1 MLWAEALEASAVAAS
16 PRVVNRR
23 VVGWVRTAT
32 TMNPIPTSRA
42 MKRHRYPEYGPTSAI
57 LPGPIGPDAP
67 RARIRQPSVMM
78 PVAATAANVTA
89 TLRATTIG
97 AGALKFFT
105 IEHLMSA
112 LHVHGVDNCLV
123 LLDAE
128 EPPVVDGSAR
138 TFFRLI
144 AEAGTVEQDRKR
156 QVTVIDRI
164 YRVDDGSHFIMALPY
179 DGLRVS
185 FTSLNDHPLI
195 GVQYYD
201 IEVTPEAYEKEIAP
215 ARTIAYEKE
224 VAALREHGLGL
235 GGSLETV
242 IVYNDEGWM
251 NPLNFPNELVRH
263 KILDVLGDIR
273 LAGMIRG
280 HIIAVA
286 SGHALNTALAKQIAE
301 ERE

>member
-1 MLWAEALEASAVAAS
+1 MQRERTLASRVVYDGIGLHSGKPVHMELAPAAPGTGIQFARADLPEAL
-16 PRVVNRR
+16 
-23 VVGWVRTAT
+23 
-32 TMNPIPTSRA
+32 
-42 MKRHRYPEYGPTSAI
+42 
-57 LPGPIGPDAP
+57 
-67 RARIRQPSVMM
+67 

-89 TLRATTIG
+89 TLRATTIA
-97 AGALKFFT
+97 AGTLKFFT

-144 AEAGTVEQDRKR
+144 AEAGTVEQEAER

-164 YRVDDGSHFIMALPY
+164 YRVDDGSHFVMAVPH

-185 FTSLNDHPLI
+185 FTSLNEHPLI

-201 IEVTPEAYEKEIAP
+201 LEVTPEAYAREIAP

-224 VAALREHGLGL
+224 VKALQANGLGL

-263 KILDVLGDIR
+263 KILDVLGDLR
-273 LAGMIRG
+273 LAGIIRG

-301 ERE
+301 ERK

>member
-1 MLWAEALEASAVAAS
+1 LQKERTLAS
-16 PRVVNRR
+16 RVVYDGIGLHSGRPVHMELAPAPPGTGILFAR
-23 VVGWVRTAT
+23 SD
-32 TMNPIPTSRA
+32 M
-42 MKRHRYPEYGPTSAI
+42 PEEP
-57 LPGPIGPDAP
+57 
-67 RARIRQPSVMM
+67 
-78 PVAATAANVTA
+78 PVAAMAANVTA
-89 TLRATTIG
+89 TLRATTIS

-112 LHVHGVDNCLV
+112 LHVHGVDNCRV
-123 LLDAE
+123 TLDAE

-138 TFFRLI
+138 MFFRLI
-144 AEAGTVEQDRKR
+144 AEAGTVEQDTDRH
-156 QVTVIDRI
+156 VTVIDRV
-164 YRVDDGSHFIMALPY
+164 YRADDGGHFVMAVPY

-224 VAALREHGLGL
+224 IEALRANGLGL

-251 NPLNFPNELVRH
+251 NALNFPNELVRH
-263 KILDVLGDIR
+263 KILDVIGDIR

-286 SGHALNTALAKQIAE
+286 SGHALNTALAKQIAGK
-301 ERE
+301 RE

>member
-1 MLWAEALEASAVAAS
+1 MQRERTLASRVVYDGIGLHSGKPVHIEIAPAPPRTGIQFARIDLPEAL
-16 PRVVNRR
+16 
-23 VVGWVRTAT
+23 
-32 TMNPIPTSRA
+32 
-42 MKRHRYPEYGPTSAI
+42 
-57 LPGPIGPDAP
+57 
-67 RARIRQPSVMM
+67 

-89 TLRATTIG
+89 TLRATTIA
-97 AGALKFFT
+97 AGTLKFFT

-112 LHVHGVDNCLV
+112 LHVSGVDNCLV
-123 LLDAE
+123 LLNAE

-144 AEAGTVEQDRKR
+144 AEAGTVEQDAERR
-156 QVTVIDRI
+156 VTVIDRV
-164 YRVDDGSHFIMALPY
+164 YRVDDGSHFVMAVPY

-201 IEVTPEAYEKEIAP
+201 IEVTPESYGKEIAP

-224 VAALREHGLGL
+224 VAALQANGLGL

-273 LAGMIRG
+273 LAGVIRG

-301 ERE
+301 ERKQHDFGHQ

>member
-1 MLWAEALEASAVAAS
+1 MQRERTLASRVVYDGIGLHSGRPVHMELVPAASGTGIQFARMDLPEAL
-16 PRVVNRR
+16 
-23 VVGWVRTAT
+23 
-32 TMNPIPTSRA
+32 
-42 MKRHRYPEYGPTSAI
+42 
-57 LPGPIGPDAP
+57 
-67 RARIRQPSVMM
+67 

-144 AEAGTVEQDRKR
+144 AKAGTVEQDAARCEA
-156 QVTVIDRI
+156 VIDRV
-164 YRVDDGSHFIMALPY
+164 YRVDEGNHFIMALPY

-185 FTSLNDHPLI
+185 FTSLNEHPLI

-201 IEVTPEAYEKEIAP
+201 IEVTPEAYEREIAP

-224 VAALREHGLGL
+224 VKALQANGLGL

-263 KILDVLGDIR
+263 KILDVLGDLR

-301 ERE
+301 ERK

>member
-1 MLWAEALEASAVAAS
+1 MQRERTLASRVVYDGIGLHSGKPVHIEIAPAPPRTGIQFARIDLPEAL
-16 PRVVNRR
+16 
-23 VVGWVRTAT
+23 
-32 TMNPIPTSRA
+32 
-42 MKRHRYPEYGPTSAI
+42 
-57 LPGPIGPDAP
+57 
-67 RARIRQPSVMM
+67 

-89 TLRATTIG
+89 TLRATTIA
-97 AGALKFFT
+97 AGTLKFFT

-112 LHVHGVDNCLV
+112 LHVSGVDNCLV
-123 LLDAE
+123 LLNAE

-144 AEAGTVEQDRKR
+144 AEAGTVEQDAERR
-156 QVTVIDRI
+156 VTVIDRV
-164 YRVDDGSHFIMALPY
+164 YRVDDGSHFVMAVPY

-185 FTSLNDHPLI
+185 FTSLNEHPLI

-201 IEVTPEAYEKEIAP
+201 IEVTPESYGKEIAP

-224 VAALREHGLGL
+224 VAALQANGLGL

-273 LAGMIRG
+273 LAGVIRG

-301 ERE
+301 ERKQHDFGHQ

>member
-1 MLWAEALEASAVAAS
+1 MQRERTLASRVVYDGIGLHSGKPVHMELAPAAPGTGILFARSDLPEAL
-16 PRVVNRR
+16 
-23 VVGWVRTAT
+23 
-32 TMNPIPTSRA
+32 
-42 MKRHRYPEYGPTSAI
+42 
-57 LPGPIGPDAP
+57 
-67 RARIRQPSVMM
+67 

-97 AGALKFFT
+97 TDALKFFT

-144 AEAGTVEQDRKR
+144 AEAGTAEQDRKR

-263 KILDVLGDIR
+263 KILDVLGDLR

>member
-1 MLWAEALEASAVAAS
+1 MQRERTLASRVVYDGIGLHSGKPVHMELAPAAPGTGIQFARADLPEAL
-16 PRVVNRR
+16 
-23 VVGWVRTAT
+23 
-32 TMNPIPTSRA
+32 
-42 MKRHRYPEYGPTSAI
+42 
-57 LPGPIGPDAP
+57 
-67 RARIRQPSVMM
+67 
-78 PVAATAANVTA
+78 PVAAMAANVTA
-89 TLRATTIG
+89 TLRATTIA
-97 AGALKFFT
+97 AGTLKFFT

-144 AEAGTVEQDRKR
+144 AEAGTVEQEAERR
-156 QVTVIDRI
+156 VTVIDRI
-164 YRVDDGSHFIMALPY
+164 YRVDDGSHFVMAVPH
-179 DGLRVS
+179 DGLRIS
-185 FTSLNDHPLI
+185 FTSLNEHPLI

-201 IEVTPEAYEKEIAP
+201 LEVTPETYAREIAP

-224 VAALREHGLGL
+224 VKALQENGLGL

-263 KILDVLGDIR
+263 KILDVLGDLR
-273 LAGMIRG
+273 LAGIICG

-301 ERE
+301 ERD

>member
-1 MLWAEALEASAVAAS
+1 MQRERTLASRVVYDGIGLHSGKPVHIEIAPAPPRTGIQFARIDLPEAL
-16 PRVVNRR
+16 
-23 VVGWVRTAT
+23 
-32 TMNPIPTSRA
+32 
-42 MKRHRYPEYGPTSAI
+42 
-57 LPGPIGPDAP
+57 
-67 RARIRQPSVMM
+67 
-78 PVAATAANVTA
+78 PVAATAVNVTA
-89 TLRATTIG
+89 TLRATTIA
-97 AGALKFFT
+97 AGTLKFFT

-112 LHVHGVDNCLV
+112 LHVSGVDNCLV
-123 LLDAE
+123 LLNAE

-144 AEAGTVEQDRKR
+144 AEAGTVEQDAERR
-156 QVTVIDRI
+156 VTVIDRV
-164 YRVDDGSHFIMALPY
+164 YRVDDGSHFVMAVPY

-185 FTSLNDHPLI
+185 FTSLNEHPLI

-201 IEVTPEAYEKEIAP
+201 IEVTPESYGKEIAP

-224 VAALREHGLGL
+224 VAALQANGLGL

-273 LAGMIRG
+273 LAGVIRG

-301 ERE
+301 ERKQHDFGHQ

>member
-1 MLWAEALEASAVAAS
+1 MQRERTLASRVVYDGIGLHSGRPVHMELVPAATGTGIQFARADLPEAL
-16 PRVVNRR
+16 
-23 VVGWVRTAT
+23 
-32 TMNPIPTSRA
+32 
-42 MKRHRYPEYGPTSAI
+42 
-57 LPGPIGPDAP
+57 
-67 RARIRQPSVMM
+67 

-112 LHVHGVDNCLV
+112 LHVHGIDNCLV

-144 AEAGTVEQDRKR
+144 AEAGTVEQDAVRR
-156 QVTVIDRI
+156 ETVIDRI
-164 YRVDDGSHFIMALPY
+164 YRVDDGSHFVMALPY

-185 FTSLNDHPLI
+185 FTSLNEHPLI

-201 IEVTPEAYEKEIAP
+201 IEVTPEAYEREIAP

-224 VAALREHGLGL
+224 VKALQANGLGL

-273 LAGMIRG
+273 LAGIVRG
-280 HIIAVA
+280 HIVAVA

-301 ERE
+301 ERK

>member
-1 MLWAEALEASAVAAS
+1 MQRERTLASRVVYDGIGLHSGKPVHIEIAPAPPRTGIQFARIDLPEAL
-16 PRVVNRR
+16 
-23 VVGWVRTAT
+23 
-32 TMNPIPTSRA
+32 
-42 MKRHRYPEYGPTSAI
+42 
-57 LPGPIGPDAP
+57 
-67 RARIRQPSVMM
+67 
-78 PVAATAANVTA
+78 PVAATAENVTA
-89 TLRATTIG
+89 TLRATTIA
-97 AGALKFFT
+97 AGTLKFFT

-112 LHVHGVDNCLV
+112 LHVSGVDNCLV
-123 LLDAE
+123 LLNAE

-144 AEAGTVEQDRKR
+144 AEAGTVEQDAERR
-156 QVTVIDRI
+156 VMVIDRI
-164 YRVDDGSHFIMALPY
+164 YRVDDGSHFVMAVPY

-185 FTSLNDHPLI
+185 FTSLNEHPLI

-201 IEVTPEAYEKEIAP
+201 IEVTPESYGKEIAP

-224 VAALREHGLGL
+224 VAALQANGLGL

-273 LAGMIRG
+273 LAGVIRG

-301 ERE
+301 ERKQHDFGHQ

>member
-1 MLWAEALEASAVAAS
+1 MQREKTLAA
-16 PRVVNRR
+16 RVVCDGIGLHSGEPVHMELAPAAPGTGIQFMR
-23 VVGWVRTAT
+23 
-32 TMNPIPTSRA
+32 SDL
-42 MKRHRYPEYGPTSAI
+42 PEV
-57 LPGPIGPDAP
+57 LPVP
-67 RARIRQPSVMM
+67 
-78 PVAATAANVTA
+78 ATAEHVTA
-89 TLRATTIG
+89 TIRATTIG

-112 LHVHGVDNCLV
+112 LHVSGVDNCLV

-144 AEAGTVEQDRKR
+144 AEAGTVEQDAERH
-156 QVTVIDRI
+156 VTVIDRV

-179 DGLRVS
+179 EGLRVS
-185 FTSLNDHPLI
+185 FTSLNEHPLI

-224 VAALREHGLGL
+224 VAALQANGLGL

-263 KILDVLGDIR
+263 KILDVLGDLR

-301 ERE
+301 ERK